1 MGVQGHVYKCRYTVH
16 EAAFALGSVCPVGT
30 LGISFGLAAGF
41 AAIHITRWDSFLFVS
56 LNFGRTQAT
65 PEVCSPSAVKSR
77 NDQVVKIELCAAR
90 ALPSVIFFCLCRL
103 KIKAHCNRPMQCTGG
118 FSYTGKVLVDPPLKV
133 PSGFQKPEPSEG
145 GGTNLEIQ
153 AAVIQ
158 APTSILSPR
167 GRLPTTR

>member
-90 ALPSVIFFCLCRL
+90 ALPSVIFSVFVDLRSRPT
-103 KIKAHCNRPMQCTGG
+103 ATDQCNALEVSLHTW
-118 FSYTGKVLVDPPLKV
+118 KVLVDPPLKV

-145 GGTNLEIQ
+145 GGDQ
-153 AAVIQ
+153 
-158 APTSILSPR
+158 P
-167 GRLPTTR
+167 